1 MKKLV
6 IVMLAACI
14 AAAAFAQPQGD
25 RKGGK
30 QDFERIKAE
39 KVAFITSEVGLT
51 SKEAEAFWP
60 VYNKID
66 EEQRELNKAERQ
78 AFKAL
83 KEAIRNGSDTKSLLD
98 EWIKAKEA
106 NVNLHLKAVKD
117 YRKVLSEEK
126 VAKFY
131 TCEEKF
137 LRRQLGKLGGGQ
149 GGRKGQ
155 MGGRKGQMGPMGG
168 EGFRDFDRKGD
179 FRQKNAE

>member
-60 VYNKID
+60 IYNKID
-66 EEQRELNKAERQ
+66 EQQRELNKAERK

-83 KEAIRNGSDTKSLLD
+83 NDAIKAGTDTKDLLD
-98 EWIKAKEA
+98 EWINAKNA
-106 NVNLHLKAVKD
+106 NVNLHMRAVKD
-117 YRKVLSEEK
+117 YRKVLS
-126 VAKFY
+126 
-131 TCEEKF
+131 
-137 LRRQLGKLGGGQ
+137 
-149 GGRKGQ
+149 
-155 MGGRKGQMGPMGG
+155 
-168 EGFRDFDRKGD
+168 
-179 FRQKNAE
+179 